1 MENQII
7 RLEALPVL
15 KNSIKEA
22 GASFEAMA
30 IEAGLGAEVVV
41 TGENRPLVKKMVADI
56 TKMYGA
62 FEDSRKSLK
71 NELMKDYEDLMIV
84 YKEEI
89 TDRYNRLV
97 KQAKEAI
104 AASEQKEID
113 EKEERAKEYFMES
126 CMAHDIDYAI
136 FQNVGVKIGLSISDK
151 KIREEIDQFIDRL
164 VDNERL
170 IDAEEYRVEIYTEY
184 KRNGLNCSKAILD
197 VKARKTA
204 EKAESARQAEAVYQT
219 RCSQLRSLGMVSH
232 QLPPVFD
239 YPGDNSISISLE
251 TIRQSSN
258 DAFEATLAD
267 LKSRVNAILK
277 PEAISVTK
285 APTIE
290 APKPTPASES
300 ASAAP
305 TLHTIVFEA
314 VATHEQFKKLAEFLR
329 QNNIT
334 FKTIN

>member
-7 RLEALPVL
+7 TLEALPVL

-22 GASFEAMA
+22 GLMFDQMA
-30 IEAGLGAEVVV
+30 VEVGLGSEVVV
-41 TGENRPLVKKMVADI
+41 TSENRPLVKSMVAEI
-56 TKMYGA
+56 TRKYNE
-62 FEDSRKSLK
+62 FETSRKALK
-71 NELMKDYEDLMIV
+71 NQLLKDYEDLMVV
-84 YKEEI
+84 YKVEI
-89 TDRYNRLV
+89 SDRYAALV
-97 KQAKEAI
+97 EQAKKAI
-104 AASEQKEID
+104 AASEQAEIEEKISSAKSYLSEALAAKEID
-113 EKEERAKEYFMES
+113 YVNFEQLPIKF
-126 CMAHDIDYAI
+126 
-136 FQNVGVKIGLSISDK
+136 NLSISPK

-164 VDNERL
+164 LDAERL
-170 IDAEEYRVEIYTEY
+170 IDSEEYRVEIMTEF
-184 KRNGLNCSKAILD
+184 KRNGLNASRAILD

-204 EKAESARQAEAVYQT
+204 EKAEAARQAEAVYQT
-219 RCSQLRSLGMVSH
+219 RCSQLRAFGMVSH

-258 DAFEATLAD
+258 DAFEAALAE

-277 PEAISVTK
+277 PETQTISVTK

-290 APKPTPASES
+290 APKPTTASETT
-300 ASAAP
+300 P

-334 FKTIN
+334 FKTL